1 MDIDL
6 PRTVGAGAITVAVV
20 AAIYL
25 ADIRE
30 AGLLG
35 ETPIGPG
42 LIITGA
48 LGGVALGLLAANLF
62 LA

>member
-1 MDIDL
+1 MDIDW

-42 LIITGA
+42 LIITGTT
-48 LGGVALGLLAANLF
+48 GGVGVGLLIANLF

>member
-25 ADIRE
+25 ADVRE
-30 AGLLG
+30 AWLLG

-48 LGGVALGLLAANLF
+48 TGGVALGLLAANLF
-62 LA
+62 LT

>member
-42 LIITGA
+42 LIITGTTA
-48 LGGVALGLLAANLF
+48 GVGVGLLIANLF